1 MFPEYV
7 TWGQVWKGGAVVL
20 GRGKMGTA
28 ADGSSAEQSWAQ
40 TQSISEQMAS
50 LVMTARSG
58 PRDSMSLRNS
68 PSSSGLWGIP
78 WKTKQASPFTYQ
90 TILYPSSHLS
100 INIQTSLLP
109 HFHGNGETVDL
120 GSHCLAF
127 RSRSSI
133 RNVCSHQMP
142 NIWIIECFAASDKCV
157 LTCSSCLLGRA
168 SHVAPGSS
176 VPPAV
181 RLRHQLTA
189 LLGAAPAS
197 CWGQQHPDGMLSYCF
212 YRERNKVLCSEE
224 SGRLLVLN
232 PSPLLFVWVLWVEM
246 RREVRPCMSHL
257 GIVGAVEESALV
269 SRFIRKTNKGKYS
282 LKM

>member
-78 WKTKQASPFTYQ
+78 WKTKHASPFTYQ

-176 VPPAV
+176 VPPQWGWGTSSRPYWEP
-181 RLRHQLTA
+181 RLPPVETSSTPM
-189 LLGAAPAS
+189 G
-197 CWGQQHPDGMLSYCF
+197 CF
-212 YRERNKVLCSEE
+212 HTVFTEK
-224 SGRLLVLN
+224 
-232 PSPLLFVWVLWVEM
+232 
-246 RREVRPCMSHL
+246 
-257 GIVGAVEESALV
+257 GI
-269 SRFIRKTNKGKYS
+269 KYS
-282 LKM
+282 VQKNQEGF